1 MKEEE
6 ASLLAVADM
15 EMEDERDFFFFFFF
29 FGHSA
34 RNVK

>member
-15 EMEDERDFFFFFFF
+15 EMEDERDFFFF
-29 FGHSA
+29 GHSA

>member
-15 EMEDERDFFFFFFF
+15 EMEDERDFFLFCF
-29 FGHSA
+29 A
-34 RNVK
+34 ILLVM

>member
-29 FGHSA
+29 GHSA

>member
-15 EMEDERDFFFFFFF
+15 EMEDERDFFFFFC
-29 FGHSA
+29 HSA